1 MFDWNDL
8 RYLLATAETGS
19 TLAAGKR
26 MGVSQTTAARRIVAL
41 EEAVGFALFERR
53 PSGYRLTE
61 QGAALLPLAQ
71 AVSLEA
77 LAFGEAAAATRR
89 EASGTV
95 RLTAAE
101 IYAITLLPPMLRD
114 LHGVH
119 PAIRIELDTSGAIRD
134 LGAGDADIAIRTV
147 ARPQGSGLVAR
158 RVQDDPWGVYCS
170 RAYAAAH
177 GRPRSRR
184 ELAGHLLVGGGE
196 GPVWSV
202 YRRWLDDNGL
212 AGQVAIQHDSS
223 AGLLSAVRAGAGIAA
238 LPCVVA
244 DQEPDLLRCLPPD
257 RSQGRAL
264 WLMTHERV
272 RHAPRV
278 RAVLDFLGDRL
289 SRLRPV
295 HDD

>member
-1 MFDWNDL
+1 MLDWNDL
-8 RYLLATAETGS
+8 RFLLATAETGS
-19 TLAAGKR
+19 TLSAGR
-26 MGVSQTTAARRIVAL
+26 RLGVSQTTAARRLIAL
-41 EEAVGFALFERR
+41 EEGLGLPLFERR

-61 QGAALLPLAQ
+61 QGAALLPLAR
-71 AVSLEA
+71 AVAREA
-77 LAFGEAAAATRR
+77 LAFEEAASASRR
-89 EASGTV
+89 DASGTV
-95 RLTAAE
+95 RLTVAE

-114 LHGVH
+114 LNTLH
-119 PAIRIELDTSGAIRD
+119 PAIRIELDTSGALRD
-134 LGAGDADIAIRTV
+134 LGAGDADIAVRTV

-177 GRPRSRR
+177 GRPRTRR
-184 ELAGHLLVGGGE
+184 DLAGHLMVGGGE
-196 GPVWSV
+196 GPVWSI
-202 YRRWLDDNGL
+202 YRRWLEDNGL
-212 AGQVAIQHDSS
+212 TGQVAIQQDSS
-223 AGLLSAVRAGAGIAA
+223 AGLLAAVRAGIGIAA

-264 WLMTHERV
+264 WLVTHERV